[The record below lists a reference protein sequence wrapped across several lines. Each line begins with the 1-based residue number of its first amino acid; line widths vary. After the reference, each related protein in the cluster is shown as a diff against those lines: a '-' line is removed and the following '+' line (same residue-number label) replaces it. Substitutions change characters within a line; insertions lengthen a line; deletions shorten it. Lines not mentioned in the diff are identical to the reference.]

1 MAIKGKKKAKSRPGS
16 AKRRP
21 APTTAR
27 APVAAVR
34 PVPWHRSMG
43 GQLTMIVVG
52 LGLIGFVMW
61 RVAETRSE
69 NEARDARQAELR
81 DLTTDVSDLVATVQ
95 EPVREMLGAAFNTAN
110 PEAIEALTDSTDEW
124 IEELDT
130 AGARVQTLAPPEDLA
145 PAGQVLQQSF
155 LLYGSAAKTYALV
168 PGEDNNKRQNELIQ
182 RATDQRD
189 QAGRLMVAAL
199 GILDEARDAAEM
211 GPSGIQAPAAMAP
224 ILPSPAPVPTEGAD
238 KEGSRGDG
246 GKKGSGEG
254 STDAGGD
261 GGDGGKK
268 GAGKGSNDG

>member
-1 MAIKGKKKAKSRPGS
+1 MAIKGKKKTKSRPSS

-21 APTTAR
+21 APSTAR
-27 APVAAVR
+27 APVSAVR
-34 PVPWHRSMG
+34 SVPWHRSMG
-43 GQLTMIVVG
+43 GQLTMIVVA

-61 RVAETRSE
+61 RVAETRSD
-69 NEARDARQAELR
+69 NRVRDARQAELR

-95 EPVREMLGAAFNTAN
+95 EPVREMLGAAFNTSN
-110 PEAIEALTDSTDEW
+110 PDAIEALTDSTDKW
-124 IEELDT
+124 IEEIEA
-130 AGARVQTLAPPEDLA
+130 AGARAQTLAPPEDLV

-199 GILDEARDAAEM
+199 GILDEARDAAEL
-211 GPSGIQAPAAMAP
+211 GPAGIQAPAAMAP
-224 ILPSPAPVPTEGAD
+224 ILPSPVPSPTEPAD
-238 KEGSRGDG
+238 NGGSGGDG
-246 GKKGSGEG
+246 GKKGDGSGG
-254 STDAGGD
+254 AGGD
-261 GGDGGKK
+261 GSGGGKK